1 MKDFTVPDICDENNE
16 IQIGELFLNSYGA
29 INKFYGQIHTAKC
42 EHSNSVVKEL
52 VQNNGEGK
60 VLCISHT
67 GSELCSMVGDQI
79 AQTAFENNWAGI
91 ITNGYI
97 RDIEVIKNINIGIYA
112 FNSFPKK
119 TDKSK
124 GIGEKDVPIQ
134 IGNAYIEPG
143 YWIYVDTNGR
153 VVNKEELEL

>member
-134 IGNAYIEPG
+134 IGNARIEPG
-143 YWIYVDTNGR
+143 YWIYVDTNGW

>member
-1 MKDFTVPDICDENNE
+1 M
-16 IQIGELFLNSYGA
+16 
-29 INKFYGQIHTAKC
+29 
-42 EHSNSVVKEL
+42 
-52 VQNNGEGK
+52 
-60 VLCISHT
+60 CISHT

-134 IGNAYIEPG
+134 IGNAHIEPG
-143 YWIYVDTNGR
+143 YWIYVDTNGW

>member
-1 MKDFTVPDICDENNE
+1 
-16 IQIGELFLNSYGA
+16 
-29 INKFYGQIHTAKC
+29 
-42 EHSNSVVKEL
+42 
-52 VQNNGEGK
+52 
-60 VLCISHT
+60 
-67 GSELCSMVGDQI
+67 MVGYQI
-79 AQTAFENNWAGI
+79 AQTGFEINWSGI

-97 RDIEVIKNINIGIYA
+97 RDIEVIKNINIGIYD

-124 GIGEKDVPIQ
+124 GIGEKDVPIP

-143 YWIYVDTNGR
+143 YWIYVDTNGW

>member
-52 VQNNGEGK
+52 VQNSGEGK

-143 YWIYVDTNGR
+143 YWIYVDTNGW

>member
-42 EHSNSVVKEL
+42 EHSNSAVKEL

-67 GSELCSMVGDQI
+67 GSELCSMIGDQI

-124 GIGEKDVPIQ
+124 GIGEKDVPIK
-134 IGNAYIEPG
+134 IGNAHIEPG
-143 YWIYVDTNGR
+143 YWIYVDTNGW

>member
-79 AQTAFENNWAGI
+79 AQTAFENNWVGI

-143 YWIYVDTNGR
+143 YWIYVDTNGW

>member
-79 AQTAFENNWAGI
+79 AQTAFENNWVGI

-134 IGNAYIEPG
+134 IGNAHIEPG
-143 YWIYVDTNGR
+143 YWIYVDTNGW

>member
-52 VQNNGEGK
+52 VQNDGKGK

-67 GSELCSMVGDQI
+67 GPDLCSMVGDQI
-79 AQTAFENNWAGI
+79 AQNAFENIWAGI

-143 YWIYVDTNGR
+143 YWIYVDTNGW

>member
-1 MKDFTVPDICDENNE
+1 MKNFTVPDICDENNE

-79 AQTAFENNWAGI
+79 AQTAFENNWVGI

-134 IGNAYIEPG
+134 IGNAHIEPG
-143 YWIYVDTNGR
+143 YWIYVDTNGW